1 MAIITD
7 TWNRFSFLP
16 FSNAAWTGLV
26 TAPALPGAVVKMILA
41 GTTKMAYII
50 ADGDPFTFAIEGGVA
65 TFPAAVVNTEA
76 LTTGVVTTSTSS
88 EVTAWVQDTDNTLF
102 SYGLSS
108 GVISH
113 FDNTNMGYLHTVTT

>member
-1 MAIITD
+1 MAIVTD
-7 TWNRFSFLP
+7 TWNRISFKA
-16 FSNAAWTGLV
+16 FSNAAWTGLA
-26 TAPALPGAVVKMILA
+26 TPPSLPSAFMKQILA
-41 GTTKMAYII
+41 GTTKMGYVI

>member
-65 TFPAAVVNTEA
+65 SVPAGVVAADA

-108 GVISH
+108 GALMH
-113 FDNTNMGYLHTVTT
+113 YYNTNMGYLNTVTS